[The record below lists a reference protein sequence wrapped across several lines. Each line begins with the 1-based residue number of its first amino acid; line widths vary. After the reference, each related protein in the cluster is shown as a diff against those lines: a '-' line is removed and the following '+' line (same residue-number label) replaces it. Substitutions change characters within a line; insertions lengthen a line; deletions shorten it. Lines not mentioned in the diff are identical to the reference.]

1 MLDQNTDRMWYVI
14 GAIVIGAAIIFAAN
28 ALFDGVIMQA
38 INGFMNDLTGVAGK
52 NIGEIKTQ
60 NSSNIAGNSGL
71 IIPMLKS
78 LPLF

>member
-14 GAIVIGAAIIFAAN
+14 GAIVIGAAIIAA
-28 ALFDGVIMQA
+28 ALFLFDNTIMTNIKTMMESLTTRATSGV
-38 INGFMNDLTGVAGK
+38 D
-52 NIGEIKTQ
+52 NIGKVKAPGA
-60 NSSNIAGNSGL
+60 S